1 MRRIFTSCSHSATV
15 CFFLL
20 FSVPLLGQNVAVP
33 KGVPSGW
40 YQKAVSAI
48 EDREYA
54 IRTMDAPGIYAAVN
68 HDQHLDYWFTAKGYG
83 VGNFNE
89 DGSTKGLWK
98 EQFLLTGVGRSGSIA
113 PAGAAV

>member
-1 MRRIFTSCSHSATV
+1 MRRIFTSYPHFTTV
-15 CFFLL
+15 CFLL
-20 FSVPLLGQNVAVP
+20 FFSVPLPGQKGALPQGVSTSWYHQAVA
-33 KGVPSGW
+33 
-40 YQKAVSAI
+40 AI

-54 IRTMDAPGIYAAVN
+54 VRAMDAPGVFAAVN

-98 EQFLLTGVGRSGSIA
+98 EQFLF
-113 PAGAAV
+113 AGIG